1 MRTQGPHS
9 APKTRRPR
17 HEPTSRTERTQHT
30 PKAST
35 RPPQEKD
42 ITTRPTN
49 TFIPG
54 SGGIPQQ
61 PNPFDEDETLRTN
74 EDDKSRTG
82 EDTKNPGNG
91 NNNGATIGRMG
102 NDTNTPATTMIF
114 EDADGHEQ
122 PGAVDDRSNVH
133 TTFPPSPNSTGPPVS
148 TLPNDNTAVMRHVI
162 DIPTAPH
169 PSTLDQPNNSS
180 GPTTTPPPTRRTS
193 TVDEDKST
201 TCASTTS
208 PSTTY
213 ATRRPHCQDNIGP
226 IDDTMADAVGTLT
239 IGHTKHQTTI
249 PTAPHPWTLVTNP
262 HKKASPTASYDGQEF
277 GLAFERT
284 TKGNNWSTDDLLLI
298 LQTIQA
304 HDPKAMLS
312 SADNKTKP
320 TLATAILHK
329 AQKDI
334 PWFTKFT
341 AMKTMTWGK
350 PSDGTSKIVFSF
362 WLTST
367 IIKKDLAQLRMDSDF
382 TEMLKGTNT
391 YMKVSKLLEPHSKIV
406 GYFLGKDIIHTN
418 RDDITNRLVAHI
430 TNYSQTIWTPAL
442 DVLNTT
448 VLGKGHNTRMV
459 TLVVGNSDYQGVL
472 DILTQQPMETLSFLD
487 HRTKRQDINQFD
499 KMLKYHDYIVSHSTA
514 VRLENVHYL
523 DTQALWAHLQPIT
536 NTSFCDIFA
545 GRTQGTTYIQCFKEK
560 EPEVA
565 TAIQSYLLANFS
577 DSADRPII
585 GERGGGTVNSS
596 STGTRTYRGNHS
608 GKSTGKE
615 TTATLNQTSQK
626 AFAAFLKN
634 CPTIDIPTTLPTK
647 PTRGNNRPPVTGW
660 SPTARSYK
668 DILAGTPPGD
678 NSPNSSITMQ
688 SQKTEPTGNKSS
700 NRSRK
705 SLESENAEL
714 RHQLNHMQQAQTA
727 MQDTQNNLLAQ
738 IAAMSAAIQELMKQ
752 QGLATGTSTTITSP
766 PRKLSKHNRA
776 KAPRTT
782 NTNNT
787 ATTMAP
793 SAEPNGDNDR
803 LMADTGSESGPTP
816 LPPTANPPTVS
827 HPGGCRA
834 E

>member
-1 MRTQGPHS
+1 MMETGGGYTTRGRATNTTTTPS
-9 APKTRRPR
+9 DNAPK
-17 HEPTSRTERTQHT
+17 EQHGT
-30 PKAST
+30 
-35 RPPQEKD
+35 
-42 ITTRPTN
+42 
-49 TFIPG
+49 
-54 SGGIPQQ
+54 
-61 PNPFDEDETLRTN
+61 
-74 EDDKSRTG
+74 
-82 EDTKNPGNG
+82 
-91 NNNGATIGRMG
+91 
-102 NDTNTPATTMIF
+102 NDTNEPPTPHSTTTRMHNNTMVGQ
-114 EDADGHEQ
+114 DGTKQ
-122 PGAVDDRSNVH
+122 PTGDE
-133 TTFPPSPNSTGPPVS
+133 TTP
-148 TLPNDNTAVMRHVI
+148 R
-162 DIPTAPH
+162 
-169 PSTLDQPNNSS
+169 TLDEMRGHTRTTSVGQDEN
-180 GPTTTPPPTRRTS
+180 TTTPGTAKMTAVNMRLATATVGHMTGGMDSTQEACTDTQFDSATRRTVHE
-193 TVDEDKST
+193 TMVQADAAT
-201 TCASTTS
+201 TTHT
-208 PSTTY
+208 
-213 ATRRPHCQDNIGP
+213 PHCTSTEAI
-226 IDDTMADAVGTLT
+226 
-239 IGHTKHQTTI
+239 
-249 PTAPHPWTLVTNP
+249 TAPKGTSYASLPITTTTTATPRRHHPEPPLLVDTVMAQAVDTLQISHDNTSNNSPKLPPTKSPAWTVVATAP
-262 HKKASPTASYDGQEF
+262 KKAPTSTPGNSHEF

-284 TKGNNWSTDDLLLI
+284 TKGNNWSTADLLLI
-298 LQTIQA
+298 LHTIQN

-312 SADNKTKP
+312 SSDNKTRP
-320 TLATAILHK
+320 TLVTAILHK

-350 PSDGTSKIVFSF
+350 PSDGTTKIVFSF

-391 YMKVSKLLEPHSKIV
+391 YMKVTKLLEPHSKIV

-418 RDDITNRLVAHI
+418 RDDITNRLAAHI
-430 TNYSQTIWTPAL
+430 TKYSQTIWTPAL

-514 VRLENVHYL
+514 VRLEKVTSL
-523 DTQALWAHLQPIT
+523 DTQALWEHLQPIIDT
-536 NTSFCDIFA
+536 TYCDISD
-545 GRTQGTTYIQCFKEK
+545 GRIQGTTYIQCFKEK
-560 EPEVA
+560 EPDVTA
-565 TAIQSYLLANFS
+565 AIQSYLLMKFS
-577 DSADRPII
+577 DSEDRPII
-585 GERGGGTVNSS
+585 GARGGGTVNSS
-596 STGTRTYRGNHS
+596 STGTRTYRGNPS

-615 TTATLNQTSQK
+615 TTATLNQKSQK
-626 AFAAFLKN
+626 DFAAFLKN
-634 CPTIDIPTTLPTK
+634 CPTIDVPSTLPK
-647 PTRGNNRPPVTGW
+647 RPPRGNNRPMTGW

-668 DILAGTPPGD
+668 DILASAPPGD
-678 NSPNSSITMQ
+678 NSPDSSITMQ

-714 RHQLNHMQQAQTA
+714 RHQLNHMQRAQTA

-776 KAPRTT
+776 KAPRST

-787 ATTMAP
+787 LPATTMAP
-793 SAEPNGDNDR
+793 SEVPTGDKDS
-803 LMADTGSESGPTP
+803 LMADTGSESGLTP

-827 HPGGCRA
+827 HPGGCRV

>member
-1 MRTQGPHS
+1 VQAGGQEIPTPQLAGGDLVTQATT
-9 APKTRRPR
+9 APTR
-17 HEPTSRTERTQHT
+17 HDVEDIMEDTTLDEP
-30 PKAST
+30 P
-35 RPPQEKD
+35 RPPLVAD
-42 ITTRPTN
+42 THINDDATTHDAPHHGSTVVLDATLTDSAIGRRDDGTPPADTTRT
-49 TFIPG
+49 
-54 SGGIPQQ
+54 
-61 PNPFDEDETLRTN
+61 
-74 EDDKSRTG
+74 
-82 EDTKNPGNG
+82 
-91 NNNGATIGRMG
+91 
-102 NDTNTPATTMIF
+102 
-114 EDADGHEQ
+114 
-122 PGAVDDRSNVH
+122 
-133 TTFPPSPNSTGPPVS
+133 
-148 TLPNDNTAVMRHVI
+148 
-162 DIPTAPH
+162 
-169 PSTLDQPNNSS
+169 SS
-180 GPTTTPPPTRRTS
+180 TTPL
-193 TVDEDKST
+193 VKG
-201 TCASTTS
+201 
-208 PSTTY
+208 TTY
-213 ATRRPHCQDNIGP
+213 ASTSATTPGTIIETHHQQP
-226 IDDTMADAVGTLT
+226 AQQPPTHVDDTMAQAVQTLK
-239 IGHTKHQTTI
+239 IGQHSTTQTTATTRTTNT
-249 PTAPHPWTLVTNP
+249 PPWTLVTTSSP
-262 HKKASPTASYDGQEF
+262 QKATAGTTSIHNNSHEF

-298 LQTIQA
+298 LQTIRA

-312 SADNKTKP
+312 SADNTTRP
-320 TLATAILHK
+320 TLVTAIIQK

-350 PSDGTSKIVFSF
+350 PSDGTTKIVFSF

-391 YMKVSKLLEPHSKIV
+391 YMKVTKLLEPHSKIV

-418 RDDITNRLVAHI
+418 RDDITNRLAAHI
-430 TNYSQTIWTPAL
+430 SKYSQTIWTPAL

-448 VLGKGHNTRMV
+448 VLGKVHNTRMV
-459 TLVVGNSDYQGVL
+459 TLVVGNLDYQGVL

-514 VRLENVHYL
+514 VRLEKVTSL
-523 DTQALWAHLQPIT
+523 DTQALWEHLQPIIDT
-536 NTSFCDIFA
+536 TYCDISD
-545 GRTQGTTYIQCFKEK
+545 GRIQGTTYIQCFKEK
-560 EPEVA
+560 EPDVTA
-565 TAIQSYLLANFS
+565 AIQSYLLMKFS
-577 DSADRPII
+577 DSEDRPII
-585 GERGGGTVNSS
+585 GARGGGTVNSS
-596 STGTRTYRGNHS
+596 STGTRTYRGNPS

-615 TTATLNQTSQK
+615 TTATLNQKSQK
-626 AFAAFLKN
+626 DFAAFLKN
-634 CPTIDIPTTLPTK
+634 CPTIDVPSTLPTR
-647 PTRGNNRPPVTGW
+647 PPRGNNRPMTGW

-668 DILAGTPPGD
+668 DILASAPPGD
-678 NSPNSSITMQ
+678 NSPDSSITMQ

-738 IAAMSAAIQELMKQ
+738 IATMSAAIQDLMKQ
-752 QGLATGTSTTITSP
+752 QGLATGTLTTITSP
-766 PRKLSKHNRA
+766 PRKLTKHNRA

-787 ATTMAP
+787 LQATTMAP
-793 SAEPNGDNDR
+793 SEVPNGDQDS

-827 HPGGCRA
+827 HPGGCRT

>member
-1 MRTQGPHS
+1 MTTATSNKVQ
-9 APKTRRPR
+9 
-17 HEPTSRTERTQHT
+17 EPDNDT
-30 PKAST
+30 
-35 RPPQEKD
+35 
-42 ITTRPTN
+42 
-49 TFIPG
+49 
-54 SGGIPQQ
+54 
-61 PNPFDEDETLRTN
+61 RTN
-74 EDDKSRTG
+74 NTNIEEDMV
-82 EDTKNPGNG
+82 
-91 NNNGATIGRMG
+91 ATYDDLFD
-102 NDTNTPATTMIF
+102 DTNTTT
-114 EDADGHEQ
+114 A
-122 PGAVDDRSNVH
+122 
-133 TTFPPSPNSTGPPVS
+133 
-148 TLPNDNTAVMRHVI
+148 LDNTK
-162 DIPTAPH
+162 
-169 PSTLDQPNNSS
+169 
-180 GPTTTPPPTRRTS
+180 RTS
-193 TVDEDKST
+193 GTNPGTANNKGT
-201 TCASTTS
+201 TCAFLSTPASNT
-208 PSTTY
+208 PRHNITT
-213 ATRRPHCQDNIGP
+213 TQMPPPRL
-226 IDDTMADAVGTLT
+226 DDTMATAVGTLQISNSDNT
-239 IGHTKHQTTI
+239 GLPTTTI
-249 PTAPHPWTLVTNP
+249 PWTLVTNV
-262 HKKASPTASYDGQEF
+262 HKKDALTDNHTNNNHSHDF

-284 TKGNNWSTDDLLLI
+284 TKGNNWSTEDLLLI
-298 LQTIQA
+298 LKTIQT

-320 TLATAILHK
+320 TLVTAILHK

-350 PSDGTSKIVFSF
+350 PSDGTTKIVFSF

-391 YMKVSKLLEPHSKIV
+391 YMKVTKLLEPHSKIV

-418 RDDITNRLVAHI
+418 RDDITNRLAAHI
-430 TNYSQTIWTPAL
+430 TKYSQTQWTPAL

-448 VLGKGHNTRMV
+448 VLSKNHNTRMV
-459 TLVVGNSDYQGVL
+459 TLMVGNSDYQGVL
-472 DILTQQPMETLSFLD
+472 DILKQQPMETLSFLD
-487 HRTKRQDINQFD
+487 HQSKRQDINQFD

-514 VRLENVHYL
+514 VRLEKVTSL
-523 DTQALWAHLQPIT
+523 DTQALWEHLQPIIDT
-536 NTSFCDIFA
+536 TYCDISD
-545 GRTQGTTYIQCFKEK
+545 GRIQGTTYIQCFKEK
-560 EPEVA
+560 EPDVTA
-565 TAIQSYLLANFS
+565 AIQSYLLMKFS
-577 DSADRPII
+577 DSEDRPII
-585 GERGGGTVNSS
+585 GARGGGTVNSS
-596 STGTRTYRGNHS
+596 STGTRTYRGNPS

-615 TTATLNQTSQK
+615 TTATLNQKSQK
-626 AFAAFLKN
+626 DFAAFLKN
-634 CPTIDIPTTLPTK
+634 CPTIDVPSTLPTR
-647 PTRGNNRPPVTGW
+647 PPRGNNRPMTGW

-668 DILAGTPPGD
+668 DILASAPPGD
-678 NSPNSSITMQ
+678 NSPDSSITMQ

-738 IAAMSAAIQELMKQ
+738 IATMSAAIQDLMKQ

-787 ATTMAP
+787 LPATTMAP
-793 SAEPNGDNDR
+793 SEVPTGDKDS

>member
-1 MRTQGPHS
+1 MDKTTGELEARHGSTGTGTEHVNNEPAEIVYEDTVIPGAADAGDRNDTTGRHKTQEDTGEYHQARKLDDTHVNENDDDMINIPEDVETQQAPEGQKVVGKATTTHFAACIKDTARDNETRQLADAAMRGSIPAATSETSLPSVRTQQGETNNSPVTTTHDPS
-9 APKTRRPR
+9 Q
-17 HEPTSRTERTQHT
+17 RTLT
-30 PKAST
+30 
-35 RPPQEKD
+35 
-42 ITTRPTN
+42 
-49 TFIPG
+49 
-54 SGGIPQQ
+54 
-61 PNPFDEDETLRTN
+61 
-74 EDDKSRTG
+74 
-82 EDTKNPGNG
+82 
-91 NNNGATIGRMG
+91 
-102 NDTNTPATTMIF
+102 
-114 EDADGHEQ
+114 
-122 PGAVDDRSNVH
+122 
-133 TTFPPSPNSTGPPVS
+133 S
-148 TLPNDNTAVMRHVI
+148 TL
-162 DIPTAPH
+162 
-169 PSTLDQPNNSS
+169 SK
-180 GPTTTPPPTRRTS
+180 G
-193 TVDEDKST
+193 T
-201 TCASTTS
+201 TCAFPPTNAGS
-208 PSTTY
+208 PSTNHS
-213 ATRRPHCQDNIGP
+213 PP
-226 IDDTMADAVGTLT
+226 LPLDDTMAHAVETLQIGHNNNHHPSSSRHTLT
-239 IGHTKHQTTI
+239 NES
-249 PTAPHPWTLVTNP
+249 PWTIVTNTS
-262 HKKASPTASYDGQEF
+262 KKDPANTTANHTNQEF

-284 TKGNNWSTDDLLLI
+284 TKGNNWSTEDLLLI
-298 LQTIQA
+298 LQTIKT

-320 TLATAILHK
+320 TLVTAILHK

-341 AMKTMTWGK
+341 AMKTMNWGK
-350 PSDGTSKIVFSF
+350 PTDGTTKIVFSF

-391 YMKVSKLLEPHSKIV
+391 YMKVTKLLEPHSKIV

-418 RDDITNRLVAHI
+418 RDDITNRLAAHI
-430 TNYSQTIWTPAL
+430 IKHAQTHWTPAL

-459 TLVVGNSDYQGVL
+459 TLVVGNTDYQGVL
-472 DILTQQPMETLSFLD
+472 DILTQQPMEILSFLD

-514 VRLENVHYL
+514 IRLENVTSL
-523 DTQALWAHLQPIT
+523 DTQALWAHLQPVT
-536 NTSFCDIFA
+536 NTTYCDISN

-565 TAIQSYLLANFS
+565 TAIQSYLLTNFS
-577 DSADRPII
+577 ESANRPII

-634 CPTIDIPTTLPTK
+634 CPTIDIPSTLPTK
-647 PTRGNNRPPVTGW
+647 PHRGNNRPLVTGW

-668 DILAGTPPGD
+668 DILAGTPSGD

-727 MQDTQNNLLAQ
+727 MQDTQNTLLAQ
-738 IAAMSAAIQELMKQ
+738 IATMSTAIQALMKQ

-787 ATTMAP
+787 LPATTMATSEVP
-793 SAEPNGDNDR
+793 TGDKDS
-803 LMADTGSESGPTP
+803 LMADTGSEAGPTP
-816 LPPTANPPTVS
+816 LQPTANPPTVS